1 MKGKED
7 TVEMHPAI
15 PTIGSSTFSREVAI
29 TCQKKSRK
37 NNGKQRQVSFD
48 LLIEALQ
55 DNYDDK
61 ALIRNAYCVAHVT
74 MAKPQPTA

>member
-15 PTIGSSTFSREVAI
+15 PTIGSLTFSRKVAI
-29 TCQKKSRK
+29 TCQNKSRK

-48 LLIEALQ
+48 
-55 DNYDDK
+55 
-61 ALIRNAYCVAHVT
+61 
-74 MAKPQPTA
+74 